1 MPFYFTLHDFYF
13 RRFESDLDRLEELF
27 RELELRDDRDE
38 DLELSERLDSFELDL
53 LFDEDPLEDP
63 LDDLLEELSL
73 PDCGLLGLI
82 ATSGLV

>member
-27 RELELRDDRDE
+27 RELELRDDLDE
-38 DLELSERLDSFELDL
+38 DRELFERLDSLELDL
-53 LFDEDPLEDP
+53 LFDEDPLED
-63 LDDLLEELSL
+63 LLEEPSL